1 MPITKKGRYYYGT
14 EDADIAVEVIRFS
27 TLNEYIATRFQPAT
41 CTCGSADF
49 LLLTDEEEGVGK
61 RICAEC
67 RTEVLL
73 GDSAD
78 YIEGADIDN
87 HICVCDEE
95 RFGIISGV
103 ALYEDSNDVRWLYIG
118 CRCRRCDLVGVFAHW
133 KCEGGDA
140 DAFMAQL

>member
-1 MPITKKGRYYYGT
+1 MTITRKGKYYYGT
-14 EDADIAVEVIRFS
+14 EDADITIEVTRFS
-27 TLNEYIATRFQPAT
+27 TLNEYIATRFHPAT
-41 CTCGSADF
+41 CACGSLDF
-49 LLLTDEEEGVGK
+49 LLLTDEEEGAGK
-61 RICAEC
+61 RVCAEC

-103 ALYEDSNDVRWLYIG
+103 ALYADSNDVRWLYIG

-140 DAFMAQL
+140 DAFMANL